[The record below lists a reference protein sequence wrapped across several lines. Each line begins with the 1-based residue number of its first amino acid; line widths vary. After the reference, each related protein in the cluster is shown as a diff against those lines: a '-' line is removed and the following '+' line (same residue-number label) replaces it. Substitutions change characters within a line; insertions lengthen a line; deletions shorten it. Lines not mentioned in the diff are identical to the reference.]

1 MANVNNTKILKI
13 LANLQFAI
21 GLLITIG
28 FMIALGTIIEQDQ
41 SLNFYKENYSEAK
54 PLFGFLN
61 WKVITFLSLNTL
73 YTAWWFIL
81 TLLLFGGSLLAC
93 TFTTQLPS
101 VKTFKLWKFISQ
113 GTQYKNLKVSND
125 IKLGISNTIAFN
137 CNENQYHFFRQH
149 KKGYAYSG
157 LLGRVAPIVVHASI
171 IILLLGSTL
180 GSFAGYTA
188 QEIVPRGE
196 IFHIQN
202 LTKFGNISYIS
213 QTLSCRINNFWITY
227 TKEAKTDQFY
237 SDLSLFDQNGNEI
250 KRKIIFVN
258 EPLNFKNLVLYQT
271 DWDIVGLKL
280 SLNNQKVLQIP
291 LKKITKGGNRFWFG
305 SVNVD
310 NTTSTNLTVV
320 ANDLTGKIFVYDS
333 KGVLVQELKLGE
345 VINTSTG
352 LNIKFL
358 DFITSTGLQIKSDP
372 GINVIYFSFLLLII
386 SIYISFFTYS
396 QIWLVELSEKIKV
409 GGNSNRSVLFF
420 QEDFRKIIRRSTNT

>member
-1 MANVNNTKILKI
+1 MANINIAKPLKT

-21 GLLITIG
+21 SLLITIG
-28 FMIALGTIIEQDQ
+28 LMIALGTIIEQDQ
-41 SLNFYKENYSEAK
+41 SLNFYKENYPEAN
-54 PLFGFLN
+54 PLFGFLS
-61 WKVITFLSLNTL
+61 WKLITFLSLNNL

-81 TLLLFGGSLLAC
+81 TLVLFGGSLLAC

-113 GTQYKNLKVSND
+113 STQYKNLKVSD
-125 IKLGISNTIAFN
+125 DTKLGISNTIAFN
-137 CNENQYHFFRQH
+137 CNDNQYHFFRQS

-171 IILLLGSTL
+171 IVLLLGSTL

-202 LTKFGNISYIS
+202 LTSFGNISYIP

-237 SDLSLFDQNGNEI
+237 SDLSLFDQKGNEV

-258 EPLNFKNLVLYQT
+258 EPLNFENLVIYQT

-280 SLNNQKVLQIP
+280 SIDNQKVFQIP
-291 LKKITKGGNRFWFG
+291 LKKITKGGNRFWLG
-305 SVNVD
+305 SINVD
-310 NTTSTNLTVV
+310 KALTTNLNVV
-320 ANDLTGKIFVYDS
+320 ANDLTGKILVYDS
-333 KGVLVQELKLGE
+333 RGILLQELGLGE
-345 VINTSTG
+345 SMKNSK
-352 LNIKFL
+352 LDIKFL

-372 GINVIYFSFLLLII
+372 GINVVYFSFLLLIL

-396 QIWLVELSEKIKV
+396 QIWLVELPEKIKV

-420 QEDFRKIIRRSTNT
+420 QEDFRKIIRRSINT